1 MIRPAHLPTHPRAL
15 HAGAWWLWAIA
26 LAAAVS
32 RTTNIVICLLL
43 LAVTGYVVMARRS
56 RAPWAYAF
64 GAFLR
69 LGLIIIAVRVV
80 LQAVLS
86 SQSQGIHV
94 IVELPEVPLPDW
106 MAGLKLG
113 GVITWE
119 AVLVAFAQGLQLATI
134 ICCIGAANALASAQ
148 RLLRSVPG
156 ALYEV
161 GVSAVVAMTFAPQLV
176 SDAARVRAAQ
186 RLRGHDR
193 GSLAGVW
200 RRTAMPVLEGALAR
214 SVDLAAAMDSRGY
227 GRTSGLDSRARRLT
241 SLLVLGGVLGLV
253 VGTYGLLDASA
264 ETWLGMPML
273 AAGGLVASA
282 GLWIGGRRT
291 KRTRYRPDPWALPE
305 WLVVASGVGCAAL
318 LFWLAHVDPAA
329 AQPVDPMAWPTVPT
343 LALVAAA
350 VGLLPAFVAPPPP
363 DRVPAVASRRLS
375 QDSSESAPRG
385 KAAILRTNPDG
396 RGEGVAS

>member
-1 MIRPAHLPTHPRAL
+1 MIRPTHLPTHPRAL
-15 HAGAWWLWAIA
+15 HPGAWWLWAIA

-32 RTTNIVICLLL
+32 RTTNIVICLLV
-43 LAVTGYVVMARRS
+43 LAVAGYVVMARRS

-80 LQAVLS
+80 LQGVLS

-113 GVITWE
+113 GLITWE

-176 SDAARVRAAQ
+176 ADAARVRAAQ

-193 GSLAGVW
+193 GSLSGVW

-214 SVDLAAAMDSRGY
+214 STDLAAAMDSRGY
-227 GRTSGLDSRARRLT
+227 GRTSGTDQRARRLT
-241 SLLVLGGVLGLV
+241 SLLVLAGVLGLV

-264 ETWLGMPML
+264 DAWLGMPML
-273 AAGGLVASA
+273 AAGGVVAAA

-291 KRTRYRPDPWALPE
+291 RRTRYRPDPWALPE
-305 WLVVASGVGCAAL
+305 WLVAASGVGCAAL
-318 LFWLAHVDPAA
+318 LFWMAHVDPAA
-329 AQPVDPMAWPTVPT
+329 ARPPDPMAWPPVPT

-363 DRVPAVASRRLS
+363 DRV
-375 QDSSESAPRG
+375 AP
-385 KAAILRTNPDG
+385 
-396 RGEGVAS
+396 